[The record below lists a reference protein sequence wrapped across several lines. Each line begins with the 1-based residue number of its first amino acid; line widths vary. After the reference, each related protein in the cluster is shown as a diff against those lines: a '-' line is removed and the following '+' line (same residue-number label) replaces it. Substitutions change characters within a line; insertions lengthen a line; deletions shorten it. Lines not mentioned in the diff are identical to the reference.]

1 MAFCSNC
8 GKELIGDPDMCV
20 NCGVSLKKGKTT
32 SYQTHQYPDAQY
44 TGTQYPQ
51 QQYPQ
56 QPYQQQYPHSNYA
69 QQPYQQQYPNQQYP
83 PNQPYPQNQY
93 GAAGYGVSDKT
104 KMMVAILAFFLG
116 TLGIHRFY
124 VGKTGSGI
132 AMAALTI
139 VGYITGFLL
148 GFGFIL
154 VSAVGL
160 WVLIDFIM
168 ALMGKFTDKYGRP
181 IVN

>member
-20 NCGVSLKKGKTT
+20 NCGVVLKKEKAPQYHATQHPVPPAPAPQ
-32 SYQTHQYPDAQY
+32 YQAP
-44 TGTQYPQ
+44 QYPQ

-56 QPYQQQYPHSNYA
+56 QPYQQQYP
-69 QQPYQQQYPNQQYP
+69 QQPYPQQQYA
-83 PNQPYPQNQY
+83 NQPYAQNQY
-93 GAAGYGVSDKT
+93 GAAAYGVSDKT

-124 VGKTGSGI
+124 VGKTGTGI

-139 VGYITGFLL
+139 VGYITGFLFV
-148 GFGFIL
+148 FGFIL

-160 WVLIDFIM
+160 WVLVDFIM